1 MRKQKYDVY
10 GNEKEYLEKYE
21 FKEILFLKKKYAKQ
35 LNEIKL
41 SDKCYGDK
49 VREVLKKGITDN
61 TVFARKL
68 IEII

>member
-41 SDKCYGDK
+41 SGKCYGDK
-49 VREVLKKGITDN
+49 VREVFFERNKSVK
-61 TVFARKL
+61 R
-68 IEII
+68 